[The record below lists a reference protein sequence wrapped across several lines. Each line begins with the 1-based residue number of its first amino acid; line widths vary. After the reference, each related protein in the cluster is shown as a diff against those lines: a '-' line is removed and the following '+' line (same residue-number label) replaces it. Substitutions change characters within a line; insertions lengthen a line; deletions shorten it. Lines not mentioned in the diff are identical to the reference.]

1 MAEESTDDLRSR
13 WSTPR
18 RAAPWVALVVAK
30 LWLVD
35 GQPLTVYG
43 SLTIDDQWFVAR
55 AASISAG
62 QWMGPFDA
70 HTLIKQPGYPI
81 FIAATHALH
90 LPLLLA
96 HQLFYVTAVA
106 VVLVALRLIL
116 PGRRRRLTAFALL
129 LFNPMTMNTPISARV
144 DRSGIYPALTMLLLA
159 SLVGLVG
166 SCDRPRRST
175 VVWAVASSV
184 SLAALWLVREEWVL
198 VLPAVAAGLGLAIV
212 RVARSA
218 LDKPRKLVGV
228 IGIAATPL
236 SVMVGTLWLQRVND
250 DHYGLAVTNVEQTS
264 VSTGLGAMF
273 RVEPVSAF
281 AQFPVTRETRELLYA
296 NSSQFAELRGPIE
309 AAIAG
314 RYGSVRPDGVRDLGG
329 QVFQWVLLDAVGSTG
344 HASTAVELDVT
355 FRAIGA
361 EINSACADGRLRCSG
376 PNSGIAP
383 GWRWSRLPAVTA
395 RSVTALRKTFDLGA
409 FSALSPDGDGTTAD
423 RALFV
428 KMTDEELAPAAS
440 GFLTRQRVHLIA
452 AIRWVYRLL
461 IVAVVVVG
469 IARLAKAIRRCQAP
483 PWTAAAVGVVGALL
497 VGVRAVG
504 LAYLDVSAFPAFSPS
519 YLASGYATGLVMAA
533 VAILGRRPP
542 VGLAEGFV
550 TT

>member
-13 WSTPR
+13 WATPR
-18 RAAPWVALVVAK
+18 RAAPWIALVVAK

-35 GQPLTVYG
+35 GQRLTVYG

-70 HTLIKQPGYPI
+70 HTLIKQPGYPM
-81 FIAATHALH
+81 FIAAMHALH

-96 HQLFYVTAVA
+96 HQLLYVMAVA
-106 VVLVALRLIL
+106 LVLVALRPVL
-116 PGRRRRLTAFALL
+116 PHRGRRMTAFALL

-166 SCDRPRRST
+166 SCGRPRRLT
-175 VVWAVASSV
+175 VVWAVASSA
-184 SLAALWLVREEWVL
+184 SLAALWLVREEWLL
-198 VLPAVAAGLGLAIV
+198 VLPAVVVGLGLAIL
-212 RVARSA
+212 RVARSSLA
-218 LDKPRKLVGV
+218 KPRKLVAA

-236 SVMVGTLWLQRVND
+236 SVMIGTLWLQRVND
-250 DHYGLAVTNVEQTS
+250 DHYGLAVTNIEQTS

-273 RVEPVSAF
+273 RVEPVTDF
-281 AQFPVTRETRELLYA
+281 AQFPVTRETRALLYA
-296 NSSQFAELRGPIE
+296 NSSHFAELRGPIE
-309 AAIAG
+309 AAIGG
-314 RYGSVRPDGVRDLGG
+314 RYASVRPDGVRDLGG

-344 HASTAVELDVT
+344 HASTAVELDAT
-355 FRAIGA
+355 LRAVGA
-361 EINSACADGRLRCSG
+361 EINSACDDGELRCSG

-383 GWRWSRLPAVTA
+383 GWQWSQLPAVTA

-409 FSALSPDGDGTTAD
+409 FSALSPDGDGTTSE
-423 RALFV
+423 RALFAT
-428 KMTDEELAPAAS
+428 MTDEELAPASS

-469 IARLAKAIRRCQAP
+469 IARLAKAIRRRRAP
-483 PWTAAAVGVVGALL
+483 LWTAATTGVVGLLL
-497 VGVRAVG
+497 VGVRAGG
-504 LAYLDVSAFPAFSPS
+504 LAYLDVAAFPAFSPS

-533 VAILGRRPP
+533 VAILGQRPAID
-542 VGLAEGFV
+542 LAEGFV

>member
-13 WSTPR
+13 WATLR
-18 RAAPWVALVVAK
+18 CAAPWVALVVAK

-35 GQPLTVYG
+35 GQRLTVYG

-70 HTLIKQPGYPI
+70 HTLIKQPGYPM

-96 HQLFYVTAVA
+96 HQLFFVMAVA
-106 VVLVALRLIL
+106 VVLVALRPIL
-116 PGRRRRLTAFALL
+116 PDRRRRLIAFALL

-159 SLVGLVG
+159 SLIGLVG

-175 VVWAVASSV
+175 VIWAVASSA
-184 SLAALWLVREEWVL
+184 SLAALWLVREEWLL
-198 VLPAVAAGLGLAIV
+198 VLPAVFAGLGLATL
-212 RVARSA
+212 RVARSSLA
-218 LDKPRKLVGV
+218 KPHKLVVV
-228 IGIAATPL
+228 IAIAATPL
-236 SVMVGTLWLQRVND
+236 SVMIGTVWLQRVND
-250 DHYGLAVTNVEQTS
+250 EHYGLAVTNIEQTS
-264 VSTGLGAMF
+264 VSTGLGPMF
-273 RVEPVSAF
+273 RVVPVNAF

-296 NSSQFAELRGPIE
+296 NSSHLAELRRPIE
-309 AAIAG
+309 AALGG
-314 RYGSVRPDGVRDLGG
+314 RYASVRPDGVRDLGG

-344 HASTAVELDVT
+344 HASTAVDLDAM

-361 EINSACADGRLRCSG
+361 EINSACDDGRLSCSA

-383 GWRWSRLPAVTA
+383 GWQWSRLPAVTA

-409 FSALSPDGDGTTAD
+409 FSARSPDGDGTTAD
-423 RALFV
+423 RVLFA
-428 KMTDEELAPAAS
+428 KMTGEELAPAAS

-452 AIRWVYRLL
+452 ALRWIYRLL
-461 IVAVVVVG
+461 TVAVVVVG
-469 IARLAKAIRRCQAP
+469 MVRLVKTIRLRQAP
-483 PWTAAAVGVVGALL
+483 PWVVATVGVVGLLL
-497 VGVRAVG
+497 VGGRAIG
-504 LAYLDVSAFPAFSPS
+504 LAYLDVTAFPAFSPS
-519 YLASGYATGLVMAA
+519 YLASGYAVGLVMCA
-533 VAILGRRPP
+533 VVVVGQRP
-542 VGLAEGFV
+542 VD
-550 TT
+550 